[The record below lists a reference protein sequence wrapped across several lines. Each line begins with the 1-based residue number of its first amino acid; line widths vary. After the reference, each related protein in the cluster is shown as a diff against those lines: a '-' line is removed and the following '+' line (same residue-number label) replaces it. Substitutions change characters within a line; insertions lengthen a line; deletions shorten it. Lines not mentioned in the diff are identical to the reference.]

1 MKKIAGFQL
10 LVFMFPFVA
19 FPQWT
24 RQNPLPQGNS
34 LASVFFI
41 DAARGFAV
49 GDNGASIMTSD
60 WGSTWADSP
69 NTTSRA
75 LTSVCFTD
83 ANTGIAVG
91 FGTIQKTV
99 NGGAGWEPVPCNSGW
114 NLYSVCFPN
123 ANTGYAVGVSG
134 MNTIIIKT
142 TDGGSTWNDIYWNGF
157 ALYSVCFTDV
167 NTGYAVGRTFE
178 SGAGIFI
185 KTTDGGLSWNSSMI
199 VQPYLYSIFFPSAD
213 TGYFTGENGAVYKTT
228 DAGSNWTALSTGTT
242 ATLVSAF
249 FTDVNTGYVTGDY
262 GTILKTTNG
271 GGVSIDEIT
280 PVKPGFIIYPNPA
293 TTKVTVSNSRE
304 LKGDCWISVFDLS
317 GQPLMECRSVSRKP
331 FELDISRLSPG
342 IYFLKIQTAI
352 GVEVKKL
359 VIR

>member
-1 MKKIAGFQL
+1 MNRSCILPGFIL
-10 LVFMFPFVA
+10 FPFMA

-41 DAARGFAV
+41 DAFRGFTV
-49 GDNGASIMTSD
+49 GENGASIMTSG
-60 WGSTWADSP
+60 GSTTWADSP
-69 NTTSRA
+69 NTTSRT

-83 ANTGIAVG
+83 ANNGIAVG

-114 NLYSVCFPN
+114 NLYSVCFP
-123 ANTGYAVGVSG
+123 
-134 MNTIIIKT
+134 
-142 TDGGSTWNDIYWNGF
+142 
-157 ALYSVCFTDV
+157 
-167 NTGYAVGRTFE
+167 
-178 SGAGIFI
+178 
-185 KTTDGGLSWNSSMI
+185 
-199 VQPYLYSIFFPSAD
+199 
-213 TGYFTGENGAVYKTT
+213 
-228 DAGSNWTALSTGTT
+228 
-242 ATLVSAF
+242 
-249 FTDVNTGYVTGDY
+249 DVNTGYVTRDY

-304 LKGDCWISVFDLS
+304 LKG
-317 GQPLMECRSVSRKP
+317 ECRISIVDLDGQQLLEYRSANHKP
-331 FELDISRLSPG
+331 IELDISQLAPG
-342 IYFLKIQTAI
+342 IFFLRIQTTE